1 MVLSNMF
8 DGSRQKH
15 ASRAVILESPRP
27 AASYALNAVKKS
39 RHTYSA
45 CLKQVQ
51 SDSRRMTPPKQ
62 ELSAF
67 SAQPTVNA
75 SDAAMRWGG
84 IGVVSLLVET
94 RTWNIDTA
102 CSCIFCSYLGDV
114 SWKVRFFGTWFL
126 RKRCRFKV
134 LYMQVDRPIRNAP
147 KDARCEQKQAK
158 IRRSESMT
166 THVWVCNK
174 KQVLMELF
182 ELQEIQYVSW
192 RPSLHIVH
200 CGDSPTNTWR
210 VSRKSQGNARLQPW
224 TFLCLVQQGS
234 NKDPK
239 RLMTSSIE
247 LGFIYTWIQLV
258 VVTVTCCWSSLDQ
271 DGRFSTVKV
280 FLLMTGFQL
289 KSSSWYLI

>member
-1 MVLSNMF
+1 MVLSNTF

-27 AASYALNAVKKS
+27 AASYALNAVRKS

-134 LYMQVDRPIRNAP
+134 LYIAGWSTNKKCPPRMLDVSRNRPRSEI
-147 KDARCEQKQAK
+147 QKQWIHDNPCAGVQHK
-158 IRRSESMT
+158 TSIDGTVWT
-166 THVWVCNK
+166 TRNW
-174 KQVLMELF
+174 
-182 ELQEIQYVSW
+182 
-192 RPSLHIVH
+192 
-200 CGDSPTNTWR
+200 
-210 VSRKSQGNARLQPW
+210 
-224 TFLCLVQQGS
+224 LC
-234 NKDPK
+234 
-239 RLMTSSIE
+239 
-247 LGFIYTWIQLV
+247 
-258 VVTVTCCWSSLDQ
+258 
-271 DGRFSTVKV
+271 
-280 FLLMTGFQL
+280 
-289 KSSSWYLI
+289 

>member
-1 MVLSNMF
+1 
-8 DGSRQKH
+8 
-15 ASRAVILESPRP
+15 
-27 AASYALNAVKKS
+27 
-39 RHTYSA
+39 
-45 CLKQVQ
+45 
-51 SDSRRMTPPKQ
+51 MTPPKQ

-75 SDAAMRWGG
+75 SDAAMRWGS

-134 LYMQVDRPIRNAP
+134 HMQVDRPIRNAP

-174 KQVLMELF
+174 KQVLMEQF
-182 ELQEIQYVSW
+182 ELQEIEYVSW

-210 VSRKSQGNARLQPW
+210 VSRKSQPVSCCILSPRHSGSHSDSKRRKRTATTLNFLVPCAARVKLEFW
-224 TFLCLVQQGS
+224 GI
-234 NKDPK
+234 
-239 RLMTSSIE
+239 MI
-247 LGFIYTWIQLV
+247 
-258 VVTVTCCWSSLDQ
+258 SLYMDLTYCGHR
-271 DGRFSTVKV
+271 D
-280 FLLMTGFQL
+280 FLLIFIR
-289 KSSSWYLI
+289 SRW